1 MISIKKKYTYD
12 AFGLNILSEL
22 PLPELNR
29 PVFPGDH
36 IDVSIKLSDLSIDK
50 IELDQKNGFTVR
62 SHYVAFEVPSLA
74 IFSIKNGKEIVV
86 APLNDFDEAKA
97 RLYILGTCMG
107 VILMQQQTLPL
118 HGSAIA
124 INGRAYA
131 IIGNSGAG
139 KSTLASAFIQKGYKL
154 ISDDVIPVTF
164 SNDRIPMVQ
173 PTYPQ
178 QKLWEESLNEFGV
191 DAKKY
196 QPLFE
201 RETKYSVPV
210 KNSFY
215 NKPIPLAGIFELVK
229 GSGESVEIRQTNGL
243 ESFRILLHH
252 TFRGSLLQRLGLKE
266 WHFIYSS
273 EILKSVN
280 TFQVTRSSSN
290 FTPYELVS
298 KILNIVK
305 EGNLI
310 D

>member
-1 MISIKKKYTYD
+1 MIGIKKKYAYD

-22 PLPELNR
+22 PLPELNCL
-29 PVFPGDH
+29 VSPGDH
-36 IDVSIKLSDLSIDK
+36 IDVSIKLSKDK
-50 IELDQKNGFTVR
+50 IELEQKKGFTVL
-62 SHYVAFEVPSLA
+62 SHYVAFKVPNLA
-74 IFSIKNGKEIVV
+74 VFSIKSGKEIAVE
-86 APLNDFDEAKA
+86 PLKDFDEAKA
-97 RLYILGTCMG
+97 RLYVLGTCMG

-124 INGRAYA
+124 IDGKAYA
-131 IIGNSGAG
+131 IVGNSGAG

-164 SNDRIPMVQ
+164 SNDRTPMVQ

-178 QKLWEESLNEFGV
+178 QKLWEESLNEFGI
-191 DAKKY
+191 DSRKY
-196 QPLFE
+196 NPLFE

-210 KNSFY
+210 KNSFH
-215 NKPIPLAGIFELVK
+215 NQSIPLAGIFELVK

-243 ESFRILLHH
+243 EGFRILLHH

-273 EILKSVN
+273 ELLKSVN

-290 FTPYELVS
+290 FTPYESVT
-298 KILNIVK
+298 KILNTMK
-305 EGNLI
+305 EGNVI